1 MSEGSDAMVSALRR
15 LAGGKGLSEDS
26 TAAAVGEIMSGAAT
40 SAQTGAFLL
49 ALRVK
54 GETEEEIAGVARALR
69 RCMRTVDGAGA
80 AGIDTCGTGGDGL
93 NTFNVSTATAFVV
106 AGAGLKV
113 AKHGNRSASSR
124 CGSADVLEALGVPFL
139 ADPEDLSRCLQSH
152 GMAFLYAPH
161 LHPAM
166 RNAAACRREIGVRTV
181 FNLAGPLANPAGVPC
196 QILGVPDDRLRK
208 IMAGVLLRLG
218 TRSAWVVTGH
228 DGMDELTT
236 TGENRVTV
244 LADGELHETVVD
256 GCDIGL
262 PRARAEDLAGGDVSA
277 NANRLRGIL
286 DGRPGPDRDIV
297 ILNAAAALVVGGQAA
312 DLAGGREQAEASL
325 DSGAASRV
333 LQALK
338 EEKGRT
344 RGGSS

>member
-1 MSEGSDAMVSALRR
+1 MTSGSPAMASALRH
-15 LAGGKGLSEDS
+15 LAEGLGISERS
-26 TAAAVGEIMSGAAT
+26 ASEAVAEIMSGAAT
-40 SAQTGAFLL
+40 PAQTGAFLL

-54 GETEEEIAGVARALR
+54 GETEEEIAGVAQALR
-69 RCMRTVDGAGA
+69 RCMRPVLGAGP

-93 NTFNVSTATAFVV
+93 NTFNVSTTAAFVV
-106 AGAGLKV
+106 AGAGLVV

-139 ADPEDLSRCLQSH
+139 SAPADLSHCLRRH

-166 RNAAACRREIGVRTV
+166 RNAAASRREIGVRTV

-196 QILGVPDDRLRK
+196 QILGVPDDRLRR

-236 TGENRVTV
+236 TGANRVTV
-244 LADGELHETVVD
+244 LADGQLRETVVD
-256 GCDIGL
+256 GRDIGL
-262 PRARAEDLAGGDVSA
+262 PRARPEDLAGGDVAA
-277 NANRLRGIL
+277 NACRLRAIL
-286 DGRPGPDRDIV
+286 DGRHGPDRDIV
-297 ILNAAAALVVGGQAA
+297 VLNAAAALVVGGQAA
-312 DLAGGREQAEASL
+312 GLVEGREQAEESL
-325 DSGAASRV
+325 DAGAASRV
-333 LQALK
+333 LDALCR
-338 EEKGRT
+338 EKGQAE
-344 RGGSS
+344 GAVS

>member
-1 MSEGSDAMVSALRR
+1 MNSGSSAMLSALRR
-15 LAGGKGLSEDS
+15 LAEGEGISERS
-26 TAAAVGEIMSGAAT
+26 AAEAVAEIMSGAAT
-40 SAQTGAFLL
+40 PAQTGAFLL

-54 GETEEEIAGVARALR
+54 GETEEEIAGVARVLR
-69 RCMRTVDGAGA
+69 RFMRSVDGASE

-93 NTFNVSTATAFVV
+93 NTFNVSTAAAFVV
-106 AGAGLKV
+106 AGAGLVV

-139 ADPEDLSRCLQSH
+139 ATTAALSRCLRRH

-166 RNAAACRREIGVRTV
+166 RNAAASRREIGVRTV
-181 FNLAGPLANPAGVPC
+181 LNLAGPLANPAGVPC
-196 QILGVPDDRLRK
+196 QILGVPDDRLRR

-236 TGENRVTV
+236 TGDNRVTV
-244 LADGELHETVVD
+244 LEDGQLRETVVD
-256 GCDIGL
+256 GRDIGL
-262 PRARAEDLAGGDVSA
+262 PRARPADLAGGDVSA
-277 NANRLRGIL
+277 NAGRLRGIL
-286 DGRPGPDRDIV
+286 DGRPGPGRDIV
-297 ILNAAAALVVGGQAA
+297 VLNAAAALVVGGQAT
-312 DLAGGREQAEASL
+312 DLPEGREQAEVSL

-333 LQALK
+333 LDALRR
-338 EEKGRT
+338 EKGQA
-344 RGGSS
+344 RGAGS